1 MPDMPTEDPFVPP
14 VTSHAPDGATWPR
27 ISVITPSYNQGQYLE
42 QTIRSVLL
50 QGYPNLE
57 YIIVDGGSTDES
69 VAVIRKYER
78 HLAHWESEKDRGQS
92 HAINKG
98 FARATG
104 EVLCWLNSDD
114 FYLPGTLYAVALQY
128 LQQPFDF
135 LYGGCLLRF
144 EGGGPHDYTV
154 RMPQTVQRTTDDLS
168 VFDYIDQP
176 SSFFSRGV
184 WERAGPVDESLT
196 YTFDWDFFIR
206 VSREF
211 TLRCTEGVYSAY
223 RHHSAHKTGTGGE
236 RRAEEIVEIVRRHA
250 GGDWAA
256 AYEDM
261 RANLYPAARA
271 LLARW
276 SWVTRHKG
284 GWRVFGLRKKALLA
298 PYLRRHGEQKVRVA
312 STMLGI
318 ELVPR
323 DA

>member
-1 MPDMPTEDPFVPP
+1 MPDMPTGEPISSP
-14 VTSHAPDGATWPR
+14 VTSHAPDGAAWPR
-27 ISVITPSYNQGQYLE
+27 VSVVTPSFNQGQFIE

-57 YIIVDGGSTDES
+57 YIIIDGGSTDES
-69 VAVIRKYER
+69 VEVIRKYER
-78 HLAHWESEKDRGQS
+78 HFAHWESERDRGQS

-104 EVLCWLNSDD
+104 DVMCWLNSDD
-114 FYLPGTLYAVALQY
+114 FFLPGTLYAVALQY
-128 LQQPFDF
+128 LQEPFDF

-144 EGGGPHDYTV
+144 EGGGPYDYTV
-154 RMPQTVQRTTDDLS
+154 RMPQTLRRTTEDLS

-176 SSFFSRGV
+176 SSFYSRRA
-184 WERAGPVDESLT
+184 WEHAGPVDESLT

-211 TLRCTEGVYSAY
+211 PLRCTEGVYSAY
-223 RHHSAHKTGTGGE
+223 RHHAAHKTGTGGE

-250 GGDWAA
+250 GEDWAA
-256 AYEDM
+256 AYEDL

-271 LLARW
+271 QLARW
-276 SWVTRHKG
+276 SWVTRHRG
-284 GWRVFGLRKKALLA
+284 GWRVFMLRRKALLA
-298 PYLRRHGEQKVRVA
+298 PYLRRHGEHKVHVA